1 MAKKKKG
8 LQTVMEKKPVKKI
21 VEYYYFLKEELPVK
35 QLQLAVG
42 DDYFDKADVW
52 PELNLMEVVMDFDS
66 LIFQDADDCFVDPD
80 DIRDLEAMGVRKKYQ
95 ISFDAADIEKV
106 RDVMSRIMTAVGGV
120 ICSDTDDFQPN
131 YTLDNLDQ
139 LL

>member
-21 VEYYYFLKEELPVK
+21 VEYYYFLKEALPVK

-80 DIRDLEAMGVRKKYQ
+80 DIRDLETMGVRKKYQ

-106 RDVMSRIMTAVGGV
+106 RLVMGRIMAAVGGV
-120 ICSDTDDFQPN
+120 ICSDTDDFQPS
-131 YTLDNLDQ
+131 YTLENLDQ
-139 LL
+139 LQ

>member
-21 VEYYYFLKEELPVK
+21 VEYYYFLKEALPVK

-80 DIRDLEAMGVRKKYQ
+80 DIRDLDAMGIRKKYQ

-120 ICSDTDDFQPN
+120 ICSDTDDFQPS

>member
-21 VEYYYFLKEELPVK
+21 VEYYYFLKEPLQVK

-42 DDYFDKADVW
+42 DDYFDKADIW
-52 PELNLMEVVMDFDS
+52 PELNLMEVVMDHDS

-80 DIRDLEAMGVRKKYQ
+80 DLKDLEAMGVKKKYQ
-95 ISFDAADIEKV
+95 ISFDAADIESV
-106 RDVMSRIMTAVGGV
+106 REVMQRIMTAVGGV
-120 ICSDTDDFQPN
+120 ICSDTDDFQPS
-131 YTLDNLDQ
+131 YTLDNLSMLQ
-139 LL
+139 

>member
-21 VEYYYFLKEELPVK
+21 VEYYYFLKEPVAVR
-35 QLQLAVG
+35 QLQQAVG
-42 DDYFDKADVW
+42 DEYFDKADIW
-52 PELNLMEVVMDFDS
+52 PELNLMEVVMDHDS

-80 DIRDLEAMGVRKKYQ
+80 DLKDLEAMGVKKKYQ

-106 RDVMSRIMTAVGGV
+106 RDVMQRIMTAAGGV
-120 ICSDTDDFQPN
+120 ICSDTDDFQPS
-131 YTLDNLDQ
+131 YTLDDLSMLQ
-139 LL
+139 

>member
-21 VEYYYFLKEELPVK
+21 VEYYYFLKEALPVK

-66 LIFQDADDCFVDPD
+66 LIFQDADDCFVDPE

-120 ICSDTDDFQPN
+120 ICSDTDDFQPS

>member
-8 LQTVMEKKPVKKI
+8 LQTVMEKKPVNKI

-66 LIFQDADDCFVDPD
+66 LIFQDADDCFVDPE

-120 ICSDTDDFQPN
+120 ICSDTDDFQPS

>member
-8 LQTVMEKKPVKKI
+8 LQIVMEKKPVKKI
-21 VEYYYFLKEELPVK
+21 VEYYYFLKEALPVK

-42 DDYFDKADVW
+42 DDFFEQADVW
-52 PELNLMEVVMDFDS
+52 PELNLMEVVLDFDS
-66 LIFQDADDCFVDPD
+66 LIFQDADECFVDPE
-80 DIRDLEAMGVRKKYQ
+80 DIKDLEAMGIRKKYQ

-106 RDVMSRIMTAVGGV
+106 RLVMGRIMAAAGGV
-120 ICSDTDDFQPN
+120 ICSDTDDFQPS

-139 LL
+139 LQ

>member
-21 VEYYYFLKEELPVK
+21 VEYYYFLKEALPVK

-66 LIFQDADDCFVDPD
+66 LIFQDADDCFVDPE

-106 RDVMSRIMTAVGGV
+106 RLVMGRIMTAVGGV
-120 ICSDTDDFQPN
+120 ICSDTDDFQPS
-131 YTLDNLDQ
+131 YTLENLDQ
-139 LL
+139 LQ